1 MGIDIYARWKNQ
13 TPKQKKKQITGF
25 SVEHGNVGYLREAYR
40 GEHFA
45 TRYLCRE
52 AFGKSN
58 EAKIPAKLLRERLPR
73 ALKVVEQRERT
84 IYKQTDQ
91 KKIDKVKQS
100 FVDFVDLCE
109 RKEKET
115 GEPCTIVA
123 NY

>member
-52 AFGKSN
+52 LSKWSNNESARFISKRIKRKST
-58 EAKIPAKLLRERLPR
+58 K
-73 ALKVVEQRERT
+73 
-84 IYKQTDQ
+84 
-91 KKIDKVKQS
+91 
-100 FVDFVDLCE
+100 
-109 RKEKET
+109 
-115 GEPCTIVA
+115 
-123 NY
+123 